1 MATKFENGLIR
12 VLMLK
17 GEKGDTGSYEEATEL
32 QAGLMSA
39 EDKYKLDHYT
49 DDYVSYNTQS
59 ATTEQRLTALGNCG
73 LHVGRIP
80 PENITVAQV
89 PVGELYLYLGEEE

>member
-1 MATKFENGLIR
+1 MSFDNGKIR

-17 GEKGDTGSYEEATEL
+17 GEKGDTGSYNDATQLEH
-32 QAGLMSA
+32 GLMSA
-39 EDKYKLDHYT
+39 EDKAKLDNL
-49 DDYVSYNTQS
+49 DGNYVSYAAKN

-80 PENITVAQV
+80 PENVTTDQV
-89 PVGELYLYLGEEE
+89 PVGELYLYLGQE

>member
-1 MATKFENGLIR
+1 MATHFENGLIR

-39 EDKYKLDHYT
+39 EDKAKLDHYT
-49 DDYVSYNTQS
+49 DDYVSYDAQS
-59 ATTEQRLTALGNCG
+59 ASTEQRLTALGNCG

-80 PENITVAQV
+80 PENVTVSQV

>member
-1 MATKFENGLIR
+1 MTDMDNGTIR

-32 QAGLMSA
+32 HSGLMSA
-39 EDKYKLDHYT
+39 QDKQKLDNYT
-49 DDYVSYNTQS
+49 ENYFSYDEQNK
-59 ATTEQRLTALGNCG
+59 TTEQRLTALGNCG

-80 PENITVAQV
+80 PENVTTDLV
-89 PVGELYLYLGEEE
+89 PIGELYMYLGDE

>member
-1 MATKFENGLIR
+1 MATNFDNGLIR

-17 GEKGDTGSYEEATEL
+17 GEKGDTGSYEEATES

-39 EDKYKLDHYT
+39 EDKTKLDHFT
-49 DDYVSYNTQS
+49 DNYVSYDEQN

-80 PENITVAQV
+80 PENVTVSQV
-89 PVGELYLYLGEEE
+89 PIGELYLYLGEEE

>member
-1 MATKFENGLIR
+1 MSFDNGKIR

-17 GEKGDTGSYEEATEL
+17 GEKGDTGSYEDATQLEH
-32 QAGLMSA
+32 GLMSA
-39 EDKYKLDHYT
+39 EDKTKLDNL
-49 DDYVSYNTQS
+49 DNDYVSYEQQS

-80 PENITVAQV
+80 PENVTTDQV
-89 PVGELYLYLGEEE
+89 PVGELYLYLGQE